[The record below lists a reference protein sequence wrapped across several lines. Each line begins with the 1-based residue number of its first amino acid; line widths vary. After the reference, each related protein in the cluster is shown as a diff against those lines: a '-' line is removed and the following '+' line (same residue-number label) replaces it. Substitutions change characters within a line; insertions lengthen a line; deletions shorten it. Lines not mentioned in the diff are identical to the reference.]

1 MNKRTLQLVKYELNI
16 DSTGED
22 LEHLEEQRNM
32 IYKHIGKKDIYQYL
46 PLIGKQ
52 IHYPVCTAEYAM
64 SEVIAER
71 IMWYLR
77 HTKDDEETI
86 TDKVQGL
93 FIKFLGLNPKKERL
107 ESLCYIMES
116 CGWEFPKSF

>member
-1 MNKRTLQLVKYELNI
+1 MNKRTLQLVTYELDI

-32 IYKHIGKKDIYQYL
+32 AYKNIGKKNLYQYL

-52 IHYPVCTAEYAM
+52 LCYPVWTAEVAM

-71 IMWYLR
+71 IMWYLG
-77 HTKDDEETI
+77 HTTDDEETVI
-86 TDKVQGL
+86 DKVQGL

-107 ESLCYIMES
+107 YSLCCVMEA
-116 CGWEFPKSF
+116 CGWEFPKPF